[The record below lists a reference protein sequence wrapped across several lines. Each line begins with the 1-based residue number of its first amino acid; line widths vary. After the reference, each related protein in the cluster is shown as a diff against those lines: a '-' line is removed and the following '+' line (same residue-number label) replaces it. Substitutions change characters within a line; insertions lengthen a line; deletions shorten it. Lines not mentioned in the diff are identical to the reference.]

1 MKLVIGLYPTC
12 VQYDLQELLEGS
24 EAAITFLSLSVSP
37 QENRDI
43 YNR

>member
-12 VQYDLQELLEGS
+12 VQYDLQELLKAW
-24 EAAITFLSLSVSP
+24 EAAITFLSRKMNP
-37 QENRDI
+37 QEIRAI